1 MNPASHP
8 PCAKSFAG
16 QPLEQPKRIP
26 RSCGKL
32 TYTSLASMF
41 TFWNE
46 LAIMLAHCILRGLLV
61 ETNKV
66 IEKSGGLLVDVVVD
80 DDVASEIT
88 ETVLESMLATKTSP
102 LAES

>member
-46 LAIMLAHCILRGLLV
+46 LAIMLAHWILRGLLV

-66 IEKSGGLLVDVVVD
+66 IEKSGGPLVSAGLHFEAAEATGAVFG
-80 DDVASEIT
+80 SKF
-88 ETVLESMLATKTSP
+88 ATKISP
-102 LAES
+102 LAQ

>member
-1 MNPASHP
+1 
-8 PCAKSFAG
+8 
-16 QPLEQPKRIP
+16 
-26 RSCGKL
+26 
-32 TYTSLASMF
+32 MF